1 MPPQNNDQYQWV
13 TYPYFGGGINNAQP
27 ATEIEDDECAEIV
40 NFEFDLSDDLKAR
53 NGFIRYNDS
62 PDFTSRITSIFNFI
76 TAAGVSNIIVT
87 SGSEIY
93 KDTAGVFSSIKG
105 AVALPSNT
113 YWQWAAFTNLA
124 IGVNQQVGGAEKGIV
139 KWTGAGNIAA
149 LTLTGIDGT
158 PDGAHSITV
167 FNSRLWVVFSNK
179 PNRLYYSSL
188 GNAEDWSTSG
198 GFIDIDF
205 DDGDKIIGIKENR
218 GRLFIFK
225 RRKTYALVTGIGG
238 VVNTTISGWSV
249 ELFSNNVGCVSRYTI
264 QTVLD
269 DLLFLT
275 DEGIASLKA
284 VTEFG
289 DFKTE
294 ILSRK
299 IVQLSHLNLNIDTFS
314 SAVDASRSLYI
325 LSAPKLSTGTINNR
339 LYVLDYKKIRAST
352 PATFGT
358 VLGNVR
364 WSFFESSVI
373 NPSVIAIV
381 LKEGK
386 KTLFLGGDTPLFY
399 IMYWDHEKVYSDDG
413 QAVLRTFRSKAFPFN
428 NGMERIEVNKIAV
441 KLGFSQ
447 ADLSA
452 TLEIRFNENDSLRD
466 SFPVSLLNMVEESLW
481 DVAIWDVDSFST
493 SLVNTQI
500 IERKLEVFRRG
511 ISAQIKFS
519 NQQAEQ
525 DLIIKDLA
533 FNVGKLTSE
542 NA

>member
-1 MPPQNNDQYQWV
+1 MPQQNNDSYQWV
-13 TYPYFGGGINNAQP
+13 VYPYFGGGINNAQP
-27 ATEIEDDECAEIV
+27 ATEIEDDECAEIL

-62 PDFTSRITSIFNFI
+62 PDFTSRITSIFNYI
-76 TAAGVSNIIVT
+76 TVAGVNNIIVT
-87 SGSEIY
+87 SGAEIY
-93 KDTAGVFSSIKG
+93 KDTAGVFTSIKG
-105 AVALPSNT
+105 AVALPTNT
-113 YWQWAAFTNLA
+113 YWQWVAFTDLA
-124 IGVNQQVGGAEKGIV
+124 IGVNQQIGGAEKGII
-139 KWTGAGNIAA
+139 KWTGAGNVAA
-149 LTLTGIDGT
+149 LALTGIEGA
-158 PDGAHSITV
+158 PDGAHSIAV
-167 FNSRLWVVFSNK
+167 FNSRIWVVFSNK

-188 GNAEDWSTSG
+188 GNPEDWSTSG
-198 GFIDIDF
+198 GFISIDA

-225 RRKTYALVTGIGG
+225 RRKTYALVTGVGG
-238 VVNTTISGWSV
+238 VVNTAISGWSV
-249 ELFSNNVGCVSRYTI
+249 ELLSNNVGCVSRYTI

-299 IVQLSHLNLNIDTFS
+299 VIQLSHINLNIDTFS

-364 WSFFESSVI
+364 WTFFESSVI
-373 NPSVIAIV
+373 NPSVLAIALIN
-381 LKEGK
+381 GR

-399 IMYWDHEKVYSDDG
+399 IMYWDHEKEYSDNG
-413 QAVLRTFRSKAFPFN
+413 QAVLREFRSKAFPFN
-428 NGMERIEVNKIAV
+428 NGMERIEVNKIAT
-441 KLGFSQ
+441 KIGFSQ
-447 ADLSA
+447 KDLSA
-452 TLEIRFNENDSLRD
+452 TLEVRFNETDALRD

-481 DVAIWDVDSFST
+481 DVSIWDLATFSST
-493 SLVNTQI
+493 ATNTQI
-500 IERKLEVFRRG
+500 VERKLEVFKRG

-519 NQQAEQ
+519 NQQTGQ
-525 DLIIKDLA
+525 DLIIQDLA
-533 FNVGKLTSE
+533 FQVGRLTSE